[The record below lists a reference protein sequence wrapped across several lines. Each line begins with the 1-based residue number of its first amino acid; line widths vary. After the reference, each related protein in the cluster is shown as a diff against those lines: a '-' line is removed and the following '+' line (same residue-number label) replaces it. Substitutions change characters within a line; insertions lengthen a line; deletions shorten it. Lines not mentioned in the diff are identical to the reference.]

1 MSAAKF
7 SAGLL
12 AVGGLLGYVGAYWQI
27 KSLLIAAG
35 ISLLAGIIASGFT
48 DRASFAG
55 GDHRGK

>member
-12 AVGGLLGYVGAYWQI
+12 AVGGLLGYFGAYWQT

-35 ISLLAGIIASGFT
+35 IALLAGIIVSGFT
-48 DRASFAG
+48 DRVNFADE
-55 GDHRGK
+55 DHH